1 MQVAANTVV
10 AFDYVL
16 TAPDGKVIDSNEG
29 AGPLAYIHGQGQI
42 IPGLEAALEGR
53 TTGDAFQVT
62 VPPEKAYGVR
72 DSALVQVVSR
82 DMFESVNELEVGMR
96 FRASLEDGE
105 HVFTIVGL
113 DDKQV
118 TIDGNHPLAGTTLKF
133 DVKVVE
139 VRAATSEELDH
150 GHVHGAGGHH

>member
-1 MQVAANTVV
+1 MQVAANAVV

-62 VPPEKAYGVR
+62 VTPEKAYGVR

-139 VRAATSEELDH
+139 VRAATAEELDH
-150 GHVHGAGGHH
+150 GRVHGSGEHH

>member
-118 TIDGNHPLAGTTLKF
+118 TIDGNHPLAGTTLRF

-139 VRAATSEELDH
+139 VRAATAEELDH

>member
-10 AFDYVL
+10 SFDYVL
-16 TAPDGKVIDSNEG
+16 TGGDGKVIDSNEG

-42 IPGLEAALEGR
+42 VPGLEEALDGR
-53 TTGDAFQVT
+53 SAGDKFQVT
-62 VPPEKAYGVR
+62 IQPDKAYGVR
-72 DSALVQVVSR
+72 DSALVQVVAR

-96 FRASLEDGE
+96 FRATLEDGE

-113 DDKQV
+113 DGKQV
-118 TIDGNHPLAGTTLKF
+118 TIDGNHPLAGATLNF
-133 DVKVVE
+133 DVTVVE
-139 VRAATSEELDH
+139 VRAATAEELDH

>member
-118 TIDGNHPLAGTTLKF
+118 TIDGNHPLAGTTLRF

-139 VRAATSEELDH
+139 VRAATAEELDH
-150 GHVHGAGGHH
+150 GHVHGAGGHP

>member
-1 MQVAANTVV
+1 MQVAANAVV

-139 VRAATSEELDH
+139 VRAATVEELDH

>member
-10 AFDYVL
+10 SFDYTL

-29 AGPLAYIHGQGQI
+29 SGPLAYIHGQGQI
-42 IPGLEAALEGR
+42 IPGLEDALEGHS
-53 TTGDAFQVT
+53 TGDNFQVI
-62 VPPEKAYGVR
+62 VSPDRAYGVR
-72 DSALVQVVSR
+72 DAALVQVVSR

-96 FRASLEDGE
+96 FRATLEDGE

-113 DDKQV
+113 DDQQV

-133 DVKVVE
+133 DVTVIE
-139 VRAATSEELDH
+139 VRAASAEELDH

>member
-1 MQVAANTVV
+1 MQVAANAVV

-139 VRAATSEELDH
+139 VRAATAEELDH

>member
-1 MQVAANTVV
+1 MQVAANAVV

-29 AGPLAYIHGQGQI
+29 AGPEAYIHGQGQI

-139 VRAATSEELDH
+139 VRAATVEELDH

>member
-1 MQVAANTVV
+1 MQVAANAVV

-62 VPPEKAYGVR
+62 VTPEKAYGVR

-139 VRAATSEELDH
+139 VRAATAEELDH
-150 GHVHGAGGHH
+150 GHVHGSGEHH

>member
-1 MQVAANTVV
+1 MQVAANAVV

-139 VRAATSEELDH
+139 VRAATPEELDH